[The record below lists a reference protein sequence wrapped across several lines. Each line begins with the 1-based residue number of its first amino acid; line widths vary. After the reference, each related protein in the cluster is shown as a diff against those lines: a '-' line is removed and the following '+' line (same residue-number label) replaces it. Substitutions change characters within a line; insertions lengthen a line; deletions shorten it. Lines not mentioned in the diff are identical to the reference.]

1 MRIRGIFLGV
11 ILAASTIYA
20 GCNNRNTTNKTT
32 AQSGIT
38 ETISREAC
46 DSEINAIKTRQ
57 NFYKMEET
65 TRFQIRCS
73 KVLKKCNEGLEK
85 LKKNSFTDKFCKA
98 LKATCEGT

>member
-11 ILAASTIYA
+11 ILVASTIYA
-20 GCNNRNTTNKTT
+20 GCNNRNNNPTTT
-32 AQSGIT
+32 QSGIT

-46 DSEINAIKTRQ
+46 DSEINAIKTSQ

-85 LKKNSFTDKFCKA
+85 LKKNLLGDKFCKA